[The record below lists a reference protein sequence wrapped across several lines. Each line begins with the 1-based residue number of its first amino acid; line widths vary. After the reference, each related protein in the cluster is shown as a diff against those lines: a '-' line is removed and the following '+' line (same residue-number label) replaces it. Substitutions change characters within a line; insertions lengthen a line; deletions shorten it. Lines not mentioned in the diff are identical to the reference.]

1 MIFFAK
7 KIPKMNHFVNIIY
20 VKTKWFFYFSFS
32 LFFCGEIFAQNFLC
46 ENGVANAK
54 LEFSF
59 LELSASYKKDD
70 FNFGASLFSDR
81 FLKNFPCSV
90 KVGTL
95 SYSSPLKN
103 PSLSTASAFSSVKKK
118 ATEFSARIPGYSSF
132 PEGISYFAQIGFSF
146 PKKQLKNANANFFYN
161 QKTDFLGFSLFFDC
175 LLLKKIDFSYSF
187 VFNSFC
193 FEDLS
198 FSSWYNEKS
207 VFFHQDRLSCF
218 SNQFVLNSKSFTNA
232 TSIYFYESPFGN
244 LQFVCKTEN
253 RLKLNHFVF
262 TFYAF
267 YNPNKNLFTSSQNFI
282 DEILQLKSGIQ
293 YNFML
298 RTKIPVFIKNG
309 ISGIVNYDFSSQ
321 NYNLK
326 IAFGNQF
333 NMLNSTLYF
342 LGAYSAKIE
351 NSYSDYDFSF
361 TKFSFSVKNNWN
373 FEKISFL
380 IGGTYNFSPNSEGFT
395 FGQNYNANIYVGKK
409 EKVFCTNGF
418 SITHKNGDFSSF
430 SYSLGVGI
438 KLKIKFLIISGKIS
452 CKF

>member
-1 MIFFAK
+1 
-7 KIPKMNHFVNIIY
+7 MNHFVNIIY

-32 LFFCGEIFAQNFLC
+32 LFFCGKIFSQNFLC

-54 LEFSF
+54 LEFPF

-70 FNFGASLFSDR
+70 FNFGASLFSDK
-81 FLKNFPCSV
+81 FWKNFPCSV

-118 ATEFSARIPGYSSF
+118 ATGFSARIPGYSNF
-132 PEGISYFAQIGFSF
+132 PDGISYFAQLGFSF
-146 PKKQLKNANANFFYN
+146 PKRNLKSANVNFFYN
-161 QKTDFLGFSLFFDC
+161 QKTKFLVFASFFEF
-175 LLLKKIDFSYSF
+175 LLLKKVNFSYSF

-193 FEDLS
+193 FEDLT

-207 VFFHQDRLSCF
+207 VFFHQDRLLCF
-218 SNQFVLNSKSFTNA
+218 SNQFVLSTKKFTTA
-232 TSIYFYESPFGN
+232 SSIFFYESPFKKI
-244 LQFVCKTEN
+244 QFVCKTEN
-253 RLKLNHFVF
+253 QLKLNHFAF

-267 YNPNKNLFTSSQNFI
+267 YNPNKNLFTSSQTFI
-282 DEILQLKSGIQ
+282 DEILQIKSGIQ

-309 ISGIVNYDFSSQ
+309 ICGILNYDFSTQ
-321 NYNLK
+321 NHNLK

-342 LGAYSAKIE
+342 LGTYSAKIE
-351 NSYSDYDFSF
+351 NSYSNYDFSF
-361 TKFSFSVKNNWN
+361 TKFSFSVKNSWN

-380 IGGTYNFSPNSEGFT
+380 VGGTYNFSPNSEGLT
-395 FGQNYNANIYVGKK
+395 FEQNYNANIYFGKK

-418 SITHKNGDFSSF
+418 SISHKNGDFSSF
-430 SYSLGVGI
+430 SYSLGVGV
-438 KLKIKFLIISGKIS
+438 KLKIKFLSVSGKIS